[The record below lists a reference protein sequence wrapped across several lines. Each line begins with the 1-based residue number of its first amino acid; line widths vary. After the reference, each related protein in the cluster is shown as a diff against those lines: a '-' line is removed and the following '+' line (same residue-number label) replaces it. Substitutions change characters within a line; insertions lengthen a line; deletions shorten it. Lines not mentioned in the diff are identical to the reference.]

1 MKERIDQLKT
11 IITQRVNYYSNIGF
25 FNLANEFSNV
35 LNILNE
41 MENMAQQLDE
51 KAARF
56 QPMEDLIQN
65 KSEEPAPAQEAN
77 NGKS

>member
-1 MKERIDQLKT
+1 MKERINQLKS

-25 FNLANEFSNV
+25 SNLANEYSNV

-51 KAARF
+51 KAA
-56 QPMEDLIQN
+56 
-65 KSEEPAPAQEAN
+65 QEVN
-77 NGKS
+77 NGKF